1 MQNRAGGLYIM
12 KINLSEKLQDI
23 LLRKKK
29 NTAISVIDMQSPL
42 KWFYRNGYNSVRPI
56 LSVFRLRFLCRLFL

>member
-56 LSVFRLRFLCRLFL
+56 LSVFRLRLLCRLFL

>member
-56 LSVFRLRFLCRLFL
+56 LSVFRLRLLYRLFL

>member
-29 NTAISVIDMQSPL
+29 NTAISVIDMQSPV
-42 KWFYRNGYNSVRPI
+42 KWFCRNGYNSVRPI
-56 LSVFRLRFLCRLFL
+56 LSVFRLRLLYRLFL